1 MFVLRWAG
9 PWSVCVAQTHLLVEQ
24 FPSVHRQQDSHVGLH
39 RKHRKSKRNTKKII
53 QQKIHYSILV
63 LDAELKKGWDE
74 KLFWN
79 WDVYRVNAFGDL
91 WVYEVLFH
99 FVKHYLLFFILKKKG
114 VRGKIVEQGWIV
126 RVPWGIVPWGEP
138 LQRGGWSRAVNENTG
153 WVLRRNF
160 WKEVRKC
167 EKIKN

>member
-1 MFVLRWAG
+1 MG
-9 PWSVCVAQTHLLVEQ
+9 
-24 FPSVHRQQDSHVGLH
+24 
-39 RKHRKSKRNTKKII
+39 
-53 QQKIHYSILV
+53 
-63 LDAELKKGWDE
+63 DE
-74 KLFWN
+74 KLWN

-126 RVPWGIVPWGEP
+126 RVPWGIVPGGEP